1 MWSTI
6 LLFTS
11 FSKTLLITERRLT
24 GQQFLV
30 VDLFPTFL
38 NTGTT
43 DETLQQC
50 GKKDSFRHILKSL
63 ASMYESSGS
72 QFQFLRT
79 NTGIQSGPDTFDES
93 RFVMTFLTI
102 FGSYGNIMQFQI
114 SSRSEYRSRNTRV
127 IQIRVL
133 RKVFSKQFCLIKCR
147 RQHLR
152 STE

>member
-1 MWSTI
+1 MRPCNNV
-6 LLFTS
+6 
-11 FSKTLLITERRLT
+11 E
-24 GQQFLV
+24 
-30 VDLFPTFL
+30 
-38 NTGTT
+38 
-43 DETLQQC
+43 
-50 GKKDSFRHILKSL
+50 KKDSFRHILKSL

-79 NTGIQSGPDTFDES
+79 NTGIQSGPDAFDES

-133 RKVFSKQFCLIKCR
+133 RKVFSKQFCLNQMQKTTPPV
-147 RQHLR
+147 H
-152 STE
+152 